1 MILITT
7 CFFVAE
13 ELCLVE
19 INLEED
25 SSIQEDLRSQNNP
38 LVLLLRYSW
47 YIVDVCCYPEV
58 GCE

>member
-7 CFFVAE
+7 CSCFAG

-25 SSIQEDLRSQNNP
+25 SSSQEDLGSQNDP
-38 LVLLLRYSW
+38 LVLLL
-47 YIVDVCCYPEV
+47 
-58 GCE
+58 